1 MLGKRARL
9 VKPGSPCQGE
19 RRGLRL
25 RQFETDQA
33 RRGDLPGDVENVT
46 VLLTYS
52 HRFDYWFRCAM
63 VGAFAAA
70 ILALVGLYYYGPQ
83 QYTRVGYAPVQPV
96 PFSHAQHAGQL
107 GLSCLYC
114 HTGVEESPV
123 AK

>member
-1 MLGKRARL
+1 MKHVEEPTPATWRM
-9 VKPGSPCQGE
+9 VPCPSP
-19 RRGLRL
+19 
-25 RQFETDQA
+25 TH
-33 RRGDLPGDVENVT
+33 
-46 VLLTYS
+46 S
-52 HRFDYWFRCAM
+52 FDYWFRRAM

-114 HTGVEESPV
+114 HTGVEES
-123 AK
+123 